1 MKLFSKNIYCNTDF
15 ASLTCGFSGPWN
27 DGPMDGFEG
36 GPQPFGGA
44 PGGPG
49 GPSPFGGNDQGGFG
63 DFDE

>member
-1 MKLFSKNIYCNTDF
+1 MVNDGNTNIS
-15 ASLTCGFSGPWN
+15 SLISGFSGPWN

-36 GPQPFGGA
+36 GPPPFG
-44 PGGPG
+44 PPG

>member
-1 MKLFSKNIYCNTDF
+1 MSMVDGNT
-15 ASLTCGFSGPWN
+15 SLKQCKTDLCFLIFGFSGPWS

-36 GPQPFGGA
+36 GPP
-44 PGGPG
+44 PYGPSG

>member
-1 MKLFSKNIYCNTDF
+1 MVNHGNPNSS
-15 ASLTCGFSGPWN
+15 SLISGFSGPWN

-36 GPQPFGGA
+36 GPPPF
-44 PGGPG
+44 G